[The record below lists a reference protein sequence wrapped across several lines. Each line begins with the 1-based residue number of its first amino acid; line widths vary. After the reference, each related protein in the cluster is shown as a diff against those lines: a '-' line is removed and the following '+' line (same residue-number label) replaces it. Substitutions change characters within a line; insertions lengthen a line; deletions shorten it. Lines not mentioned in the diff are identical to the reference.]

1 MSRVYIK
8 GMEMPSCCDRCIYS
22 GWSNFYQIYIC
33 TARWRSSENEALLFD
48 KKHTNS
54 VATMRSGRADNCPL
68 VPVPD
73 HGRLIDADALKES
86 IKEARKAQPEI
97 ADVYDDDYFLVAEW
111 LASAPTIIPASKEGE
126 G

>member
-1 MSRVYIK
+1 MS
-8 GMEMPSCCDRCIYS
+8 G
-22 GWSNFYQIYIC
+22 IYIPGLKFP
-33 TARWRSSENEALLFD
+33 NEDGVLTLRVWGNGMVESLDGYHSFLL
-48 KKHTNS
+48 
-54 VATMRSGRADNCPL
+54 SGIKA

-97 ADVYDDDYFLVAEW
+97 ADVYDNDYFLVAEW
-111 LASAPTIIPASKEGE
+111 LASAPTVIPADPAEEGE